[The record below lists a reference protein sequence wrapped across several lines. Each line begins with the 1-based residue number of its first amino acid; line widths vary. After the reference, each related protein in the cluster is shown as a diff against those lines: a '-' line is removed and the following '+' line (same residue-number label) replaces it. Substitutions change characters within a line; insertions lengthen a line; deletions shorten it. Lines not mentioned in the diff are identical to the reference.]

1 MKIIYFTEK
10 PDINKYKRLSQYVTC
25 CHNWQQLAGLIKV
38 AAKSGG
44 GQSGP
49 KSGGGQQW

>member
-10 PDINKYKRLSQYVTC
+10 PDINKYTRLSQYVTC
-25 CHNWQQLAGLIKV
+25 CHNWQDIKV

-44 GQSGP
+44 GQSGL

>member
-10 PDINKYKRLSQYVTC
+10 PDINKYHSTSHAVTTGN
-25 CHNWQQLAGLIKV
+25 NWQDIKV
-38 AAKSGG
+38 AAKPGG
-44 GQSGP
+44 GQSGL

>member
-1 MKIIYFTEK
+1 MSHAVTTG
-10 PDINKYKRLSQYVTC
+10 NK
-25 CHNWQQLAGLIKV
+25 WQDIKV

-44 GQSGP
+44 GQSGL

>member
-1 MKIIYFTEK
+1 MKIIYFTENLTV
-10 PDINKYKRLSQYVTC
+10 NKYKRLSQYVTC
-25 CHNWQQLAGLIKV
+25 YHNWQQLAGHKG

-44 GQSGP
+44 GQSGL